1 LAENVYE
8 GMFILDANRCAR
20 DGAKVARQV
29 EKMIETAGGELL
41 VSRLWEE
48 RRLAYPIKRHR
59 KGAYWLTYFR
69 MEPTGLSGLNRQ
81 SQIND
86 LVLRHLFLKIDPRI
100 VDAMLSHVQAEEKPA
115 EEAKQPAEAEEK
127 KTAEAAAATPAS
139 DQVST
144 KEEATDAAAEAADV
158 ATESSEPTS

>member
-1 LAENVYE
+1 
-8 GMFILDANRCAR
+8 MFILDANRCAR

-29 EKMIETAGGELL
+29 EKMIETAGGQLL

-69 MEPTGLSGLNRQ
+69 MEPDGLSGLNRQ

-100 VDAMLSHVQAEEKPA
+100 VDAMLSHVQTEEKPA
-115 EEAKQPAEAEEK
+115 QEAKQSAGDKEKENAEG
-127 KTAEAAAATPAS
+127 EAATAAS
-139 DQVST
+139 DQVS
-144 KEEATDAAAEAADV
+144 ATEKAADV
-158 ATESSEPTS
+158 APETSEPTS